1 MPESQPSQP
10 ARARLRIGSVP
21 YLVGRPLDCGL
32 ELDAAVAYERAVPAA
47 LVEKLRAGALDV
59 ALVSSI
65 ELFRRPGYRYVDELA
80 VAGRGVVRSVQLFL
94 RTPLERVATIA
105 LDPAS
110 RTSAVLVEIELAAR
124 FGRRPRL
131 VELAAGADP
140 SRADADAWLQIGDAA
155 LRTALAPD
163 APPSFNPSQSWC
175 ERTGLPFVFAC
186 WVVGPDARVD
196 AHVADFA
203 AARARGRART
213 DELALEAA
221 REWRLPADAC
231 RAYLAREC
239 VYELGGDEMRRAL
252 FAFRDAAAALGRCD
266 ASLSPAALPIGA
278 ARR

>member
-1 MPESQPSQP
+1 M
-10 ARARLRIGSVP
+10 RIGSVP
-21 YLVGRPLDCGL
+21 DLVGRPLDSGL
-32 ELDAAVAYERAVPAA
+32 EHASGLVYRRAVPAA
-47 LVEKLRAGALDV
+47 LVDDLRSDALDV

-80 VAGRGVVRSVQLFL
+80 VAGRGSVRSVQLFL
-94 RTPLERVATIA
+94 RVPLERVGTIA

-124 FGRRPRL
+124 FGRRPEL
-131 VELAAGADP
+131 VELPASADP
-140 SRADADAWLQIGDAA
+140 STAATDAWLQIGDAA
-155 LRTALAPD
+155 LRTALAPS
-163 APPSFNPSQSWC
+163 APPSFNPSRAWT

-186 WVVGPDARVD
+186 WVAAPHAPVD
-196 AHVADFA
+196 AHLAEFA

-213 DELALEAA
+213 AELAREAA
-221 REWRLPADAC
+221 LEWNLPAAAC
-231 RAYLAREC
+231 REYIEHEC
-239 VYELGGDEMRRAL
+239 VYELGSDEMRRAL